1 MLATGMDCDEVYCWI
16 PGSMECTVV
25 VLATN
30 LPIVIVVAV
39 QLGLVNVAVVHS
51 VHPAQASEAP
61 LHLDQLVNLLLHR
74 QLGECFTVR
83 QPT

>member
-1 MLATGMDCDEVYCWI
+1 MLATGMDCDEVYRWI
-16 PGSMECTVV
+16 PGSMKSTMVI
-25 VLATN
+25 LATE
-30 LPIVIVVAV
+30 LTIVIVVAI
-39 QLGLVNVAVVHS
+39 QLGLVNVAVVHG
-51 VHPAQASEAP
+51 VHPAQTSEAP